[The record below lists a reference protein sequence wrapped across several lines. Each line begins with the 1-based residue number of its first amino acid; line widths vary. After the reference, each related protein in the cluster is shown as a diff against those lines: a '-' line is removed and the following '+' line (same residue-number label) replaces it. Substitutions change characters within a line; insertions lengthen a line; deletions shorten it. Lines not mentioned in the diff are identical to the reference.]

1 MARMPEPA
9 QEFGPART
17 VPAHSPSQGLLE
29 RDEVQLVGLTLLVK
43 LAILNFGVFAVT
55 VIAGQQLGPG
65 LRGILQIWN
74 YWDAPHYLDLAVLGY
89 RAVDPGV
96 QVIEGYQRAYPGDLP
111 LYIVFFPLF
120 PWLVGAVNTLLHE
133 PLVSAF
139 VVSTVASLFAA
150 PLLYRLVRADEERR
164 VALLAAW
171 FLLIF
176 PTAYFLHIGYTESLF
191 LALVL
196 GSFLAARNDR
206 WWLAGLLGGL
216 AALTRV
222 NGLVLIPALAADA
235 WLAWD
240 ADPEHRIRAEWLAIG
255 LVAVGFAGY
264 LALNLVVYGDAFA
277 FLRIQHDHWFKELA
291 PPWQGISG
299 VIHFIADSSQSI
311 DAIKYGWFEL
321 VFIILGLAGTVVA
334 AIRFRPSWFVWMAG
348 NWLLFTSTSFVLSV
362 PRYSLTLFP
371 LFVWFALVGRRAAV
385 ALGLSV
391 ISVGLLG
398 YFVSEFAVG
407 RWAF

>member
-17 VPAHSPSQGLLE
+17 VPADSPSRGLLE

-55 VIAGQQLGPG
+55 VIAGRQLGPG

-120 PWLVGAVNTLLHE
+120 PWLVRAVK
-133 PLVSAF
+133 
-139 VVSTVASLFAA
+139 
-150 PLLYRLVRADEERR
+150 ERR

-299 VIHFIADSSQSI
+299 VIHFITDSSQSI

-362 PRYSLTLFP
+362 PRYSLTPFP
-371 LFVWFALVGRRAAV
+371 LFVWFALLGRRPAV
-385 ALGLSV
+385 AVVGLSV
-391 ISVGLLG
+391 VSAGLLG

-407 RWAF
+407 RW

>member
-1 MARMPEPA
+1 MPDPA
-9 QEFGPART
+9 QEFRPGQSAATSSAR
-17 VPAHSPSQGLLE
+17 PEILE
-29 RDEVQLVGLTLLVK
+29 RDEVQLGGLTLIVK

-55 VIAGQQLGPG
+55 VIARQQLAPG
-65 LRGILQIWN
+65 LGGLLQIWN
-74 YWDAPHYLDLAVLGY
+74 WWDAPHYLDLAVLGY

-96 QVIEGYQRAYPGDLP
+96 QTIEGYARPFPGDLP

-120 PWLVGAVNTLLHE
+120 PWLVATINALLHE

-139 VVSTVASLFAA
+139 IVSTIASLVVA
-150 PLLYRLVRADEERR
+150 PLLYRLVRADEERG

-196 GSFLAARNDR
+196 GSFLAARRDR
-206 WWLAGLLGGL
+206 WWWAGILGGL

-240 ADPEHRIRAEWLAIG
+240 ADPEHRLRLQWLAIG
-255 LVAVGFAGY
+255 LVAVGFGGY
-264 LALNLVVYGDAFA
+264 LVLNWTVYGDAFA
-277 FLRIQHDHWFKELA
+277 FLQIQREHWYKELA
-291 PPWQGISG
+291 PPWQGIGG
-299 VIHFIADSSQSI
+299 VIGYITDHHDLI
-311 DAIKYGWFEL
+311 DTLKYGWFEL
-321 VFIILGLAGTVVA
+321 AAIVLGLAGTVVA
-334 AIRFRPSWFVWMAG
+334 ALRFRPSWFVWMAG

-371 LFVWFALVGRRAAV
+371 LFAWFALLGRRREV
-385 ALGLSV
+385 AIGLSV
-391 ISVGLLG
+391 VSVGLMG
-398 YFVSEFAVG
+398 YFVSQFVIGE
-407 RWAF
+407 WAF

>member
-9 QEFGPART
+9 QEFRPAEAVVTHDERR
-17 VPAHSPSQGLLE
+17 ALLE
-29 RDEVQLVGLTLLVK
+29 RDEVQLGGLTLIVK

-55 VIAGQQLGPG
+55 VIAGQELGPG

-89 RAVDPGV
+89 GDVDPGV
-96 QVIEGYQRAYPGDLP
+96 QMIDGYQRAYPGDLP

-120 PWLVGAVNTLLHE
+120 PWLVGAVNALLHE

-139 VVSTVASLFAA
+139 IVSTVASLFVA
-150 PLLYRLVRADEERR
+150 PLLYRLVRADEGRR
-164 VALLAAW
+164 VALLSAW
-171 FLLIF
+171 FLLVF

-206 WWLAGLLGGL
+206 WWLAGLLGGF

-240 ADPEHRIRAEWLAIG
+240 ADPEHRLRAEWLAIG

-277 FLRIQHDHWFKELA
+277 FLQIQHVHWYKELA
-291 PPWQGISG
+291 PPWEGISG
-299 VIHFIADSSQSI
+299 VIHFITDSPEPI
-311 DAIKYGWFEL
+311 DALKYGWFEL
-321 VFIILGLAGTVVA
+321 SFIVLGLVGTVVA
-334 AIRFRPSWFVWMAG
+334 ALRFRPSWFVWMAG

-371 LFVWFALVGRRAAV
+371 LFAWFALLGRRPAV
-385 ALGLSV
+385 AVGLSMFS
-391 ISVGLLG
+391 IGLLG